1 MLSPSVE
8 MSVPQID
15 HEKRLDARIG
25 KAVRER
31 RESVGMTQAAL
42 AAAIGVTFQ
51 QVQKYEQGRNRVAT
65 SKLVLMADA
74 LKCEPSELLGEEG
87 DGAPGSGRLIRA
99 WSRLDVEQREAVTRL
114 VEVFG
119 R

>member
-1 MLSPSVE
+1 MPLPSVD

-15 HEKRLDARIG
+15 CEKRLDARIG

-65 SKLVLMADA
+65 SKLVRMADA
-74 LKCEPSELLGEEG
+74 MKCDASELLGEEG
-87 DGAPGSGRLIRA
+87 DGAPGAGRLIRA
-99 WSRLDVEQREAVTRL
+99 WSRLDIEQREAGTRL
-114 VEVFG
+114 VEAFG

>member
-1 MLSPSVE
+1 

-15 HEKRLDARIG
+15 YEKRLDARIG

-65 SKLVLMADA
+65 SKLVRMADA
-74 LKCEPSELLGEEG
+74 SELLGEEG
-87 DGAPGSGRLIRA
+87 DGAPGAGRLIRA
-99 WSRLDVEQREAVTRL
+99 WSRLDLEQREAVTRL
-114 VEVFG
+114 VEAFG

>member
-1 MLSPSVE
+1 

-74 LKCEPSELLGEEG
+74 LKCEASELLGEES

-114 VEVFG
+114 VEAFG

>member
-1 MLSPSVE
+1 
-8 MSVPQID
+8 MSVPYLD
-15 HEKRLDARIG
+15 YEKRLDARIG

-51 QVQKYEQGRNRVAT
+51 QVQKYEQGRNRVAA
-65 SKLVLMADA
+65 SKLVRIADA
-74 LKCEPSELLGEEG
+74 LKCDAFELLGEEG
-87 DGAPGSGRLIRA
+87 DGMPGSGRLVRA

-114 VEVFG
+114 VEAFG